1 MSSIIFGSCLSAI
14 LLSAPF
20 LAPILFPAAWIAF
33 VPLFWAIARAKNL
46 RAAVF
51 YGWLTGFIA
60 HVVGFHW
67 LVYTINVFGGFPYS
81 ISTVVF
87 LIYAALQGLEIAI
100 FVFLVRG
107 IGFGPWLIFPAL
119 FWVPIEFLFPL
130 LFPWR
135 LANSQSSF
143 SWFYSNSRH
152 RGVIRREFS
161 YYVVQRDCCRR
172 AIQKGAQ
179 C

>member
-1 MSSIIFGSCLSAI
+1 MSRIIFGAFSSAI
-14 LLSAPF
+14 LLAAPF
-20 LAPILFPAAWIAF
+20 LAPILFPLAWVAF
-33 VPLFWAIARAKNL
+33 VPLLWAVDRAKNL

-60 HVVGFHW
+60 HLVGFHW

-100 FVFLVRG
+100 FAFLVRG

-119 FWVPIEFLFPL
+119 FWVSYRILVSAPISVALGEQPEFFFLVH
-130 LFPWR
+130 
-135 LANSQSSF
+135 SD
-143 SWFYSNSRH
+143 SRP
-152 RGVIRREFS
+152 RGVIRREFPS
-161 YYVVQRDCCRR
+161 HVVQRDCCWG
-172 AIQKGAQ
+172 AIQKRAR